1 MCMTKKKVWKIVEFW
16 IFVNLLSGISRV
28 ILRHLL
34 PPISLINTRV
44 AQVLLR
50 PTTCW
55 IFLELSFITLFP
67 PFLGCLVLTKC
78 SLISNKVVW
87 EEECGGGGGDL
98 SNLSQMNCRLSVY
111 CVEWRVVECLAR
123 RSVPISWH
131 LSIPRSPLISLGGCK
146 LTRVKTITVSSLKM
160 KFSCVCTTL
169 PFISLEQFPT
179 ECKKWCEIRSVLLW
193 FAPWL
198 V

>member
-1 MCMTKKKVWKIVEFW
+1 MFFIDIVVCTYPRSHVHDKKKGLKNSRILDFCQSLVGHQPGDPSPSLTSHLPHQYKSGASLTTPYYLLNFSRTLIYNPLSPIPWLPGVNKMLANIKQSCLGGGVW
-16 IFVNLLSGISRV
+16 R
-28 ILRHLL
+28 
-34 PPISLINTRV
+34 
-44 AQVLLR
+44 
-50 PTTCW
+50 
-55 IFLELSFITLFP
+55 
-67 PFLGCLVLTKC
+67 
-78 SLISNKVVW
+78 
-87 EEECGGGGGDL
+87 GGGDL

-179 ECKKWCEIRSVLLW
+179 ECKK
-193 FAPWL
+193 
-198 V
+198 

>member
-55 IFLELSFITLFP
+55 IFLELSFYP
-67 PFLGCLVLTKC
+67 PSPIPWLPGVNKMLANIKQSCLGGG
-78 SLISNKVVW
+78 VW
-87 EEECGGGGGDL
+87 RGGGDL